1 MLSLAQSREPE
12 LLDERPARRSRSAT
26 TADPTLWELYES
38 HRGKVSD
45 KWMLYLSEYERLLA
59 PRRPSVM
66 RMLEIGVQNG
76 GSLEIWAR
84 YFPELR
90 RLVGCDINADCARLS
105 FEDARVSV
113 VLGDA
118 NTDAVAQR
126 ITAHCERFDLVID
139 DGSHLSG
146 DIVRSFCRYFDH
158 VTDGGL
164 YIVEDLHCSY
174 WHSHEGGLFHPTSPM
189 AFFKRL
195 ADVPNHEH
203 WGVSRTR
210 RDSLHLFLQAHGA
223 DIDEAVLSRVHSV
236 EFINS
241 MCVIRKDAPSAN
253 VLGQRFIAGRE
264 EPVVT
269 GLVPLHLKEPIRT
282 DEQFNPWARTKVERE
297 KTLASALEACEQRC
311 ATLCEQLAQREC
323 ELAQVSATSD
333 RALKTL
339 DITRAQLAEADTQ
352 RHALLQST
360 SWRVTVPLRWLGRQ
374 ARRAKRVPRLLS
386 AVAAQRR
393 GAVQTVRSAARIYRE
408 SGFGGVAR
416 AAAALEA
423 RAAQATTNDA
433 PPYARWVERY
443 DSIDERKRADLR
455 RHLAQLPRQP
465 LISVV
470 MPTYNANPAWLRAA
484 IESVRG
490 QIYPNWELCVADDA
504 STDHRVRKVLDSY
517 AHDVRIKV
525 IYRPENGHISAASNS
540 ALTLA
545 EGEWI
550 ALLDHDDLLKEDAL
564 LWMADAIVRAPEA
577 RLFYSDED
585 KLDAS
590 GERFDPYF
598 KPDWNPDLFYSQ
610 NMFSHLG
617 VYHAALVRQVGGF
630 QVGMEGAQ
638 DYDLVLRCIEHV
650 APEQIRHVPRVLYHW
665 RAHAES
671 AAGNVDAKPYAQL
684 AGERALNEHFRRRG
698 VQGFIAHSDNGYRAH
713 YALPE
718 VRPLVTLIIPTRN
731 GLSLLRR
738 CIGSIR
744 TRTDY
749 RNFEILVIDNGS
761 DEPEV
766 LDYLD
771 ELSSQPDARVL
782 RIDGPFNYSALNNRA
797 VAHAKGEL
805 VALLNND
812 TEVISPDWLSEMVSI
827 ALQPGVGA
835 VGARLWYADDTLQHG
850 GVVLGIGGVAGHS
863 HKRLHRQG
871 LGYFGR
877 GSLIQT
883 FSAVTAACLVVR
895 RSTYQAVGGLDEV
908 NLKVAFNDVDFC
920 LRLRAAGLRNVW
932 TPYAELYHHE
942 SATRGSDEA
951 PEKQQRF
958 AAEVHYMLD
967 RWGDELHCDPAYNPN
982 LTLTTEDFALAS
994 PPRLSTPA

>member
-1 MLSLAQSREPE
+1 MLSLAQPRESGP
-12 LLDERPARRSRSAT
+12 LDEKPIRQPRSAA
-26 TADPTLWELYES
+26 TADPTLRELYEA
-38 HRGKVSD
+38 HQGKVSD

-59 PRRPSVM
+59 PWRRSAM

-84 YFPELR
+84 YFPKLR
-90 RLVGCDINADCARLS
+90 RLVGCDINADCARLA

-126 ITAHCERFDLVID
+126 ITADCERFDLVID

-146 DIVRSFCRYFDH
+146 DIVRSFCRYFEH
-158 VTDGGL
+158 VADGGL

-174 WHSHEGGLFHPTSPM
+174 WHRYEGGLFHPTSPM

-210 RDSLHLFLQAHGA
+210 RDSLLLFLQAHDA
-223 DIDEAVLSRVHSV
+223 DIDETVLSRVHSV

-264 EPVVT
+264 ESVMT
-269 GLVPLHLKEPIRT
+269 GLASLHLKEPIRT
-282 DEQFNPWARTKVERE
+282 DEQFNPWARTKAERE
-297 KTLASALEACEQRC
+297 KELADALEACERRC
-311 ATLCEQLAQREC
+311 ARLCEQLSQSERE
-323 ELAQVSATSD
+323 LGQASATSEK
-333 RALKTL
+333 ALSAL
-339 DITRAQLAEADTQ
+339 EATRAQLAEADAQ

-360 SWRVTVPLRWLGRQ
+360 SWKATVPLRWLGRQ
-374 ARRAKRVPRLLS
+374 ARRARRVPRLLS
-386 AVAAQRR
+386 AVAAERR
-393 GAVQTVRSAARIYRE
+393 GPVQTLRAAARIYRE
-408 SGFGGVAR
+408 SGFGGLAR

-423 RAAQATTNDA
+423 RATQPATNNA
-433 PPYARWVERY
+433 LPYTHWVECH
-443 DSIDERKRADLR
+443 DSIDDKKRADLR
-455 RHLAQLPRQP
+455 RHLAQLPQQP

-484 IESVRG
+484 IESVRN
-490 QIYPNWELCVADDA
+490 QIYPNWELCIADDA
-504 STDHRVRKVLDSY
+504 STDHRARKVLSAY
-517 AHDVRIKV
+517 ANDARIKV

-540 ALTLA
+540 AITLA

-564 LWMADAIVRAPEA
+564 LWMADAILHAPDA

-590 GERFDPYF
+590 GRRCDPYF

-671 AAGNVDAKPYAQL
+671 AAGNADAKPYAQL
-684 AGERALNEHFRRRG
+684 AGERALNEHFQRRG
-698 VQGFIAHSDNGYRAH
+698 IQGFIAHAGNGYRAH

-738 CIGSIR
+738 CIDSIR

-771 ELSSQPDARVL
+771 EISDQPDTQVL

-797 VAHAKGEL
+797 VAQAQGEF

-812 TEVISPDWLSEMVSI
+812 TEVISPAWLSEMVSI

-835 VGARLWYADDTLQHG
+835 VGARLWYSDGTLQHG

-863 HKRLHRQG
+863 HKRLRRQDV
-871 LGYFGR
+871 GYFGR
-877 GSLIQT
+877 GSLIQS
-883 FSAVTAACLVVR
+883 FSAVTAACLLVR
-895 RSTYQAVGGLDEV
+895 RSAYQAVGGLDEV

-951 PEKQQRF
+951 PEKRQRF
-958 AAEVHYMLD
+958 ASEVHYMLD
-967 RWGDELHCDPAYNPN
+967 RWGDELQCDPAYNPN

-994 PPRLSTPA
+994 PPRPSTTA